1 MNIITPKPSRAG
13 SVDFVDGHTRLYGIL
28 GHPIEQVRTPE
39 TVTYELRRRGIN
51 AIVLPIHVRPEEL
64 DDCIPGLMKIANLD
78 GLVVTIPHKKTITGH
93 LDRIGP
99 LAEISGSASVI
110 ARSKDDKWVGEMFDG
125 NGCVSAMLRR
135 GVELAGK
142 HVFLLGAG
150 GAGVA
155 IASTLARTGVAQ
167 ISLQDPDAARSAD
180 LHDRIGK
187 WFPNVVISRNA
198 PSLDEIDVLINA
210 SSVGMLDASRIPID
224 IKEIPERVVVMD
236 AIMDPDRTR
245 LIALAEEC
253 GCATV
258 YGREMLD
265 SQIEV
270 VSDFLLDSRDLLA
283 ADIKFP

>member
-1 MNIITPKPSRAG
+1 MNIITHKPERAG
-13 SVDFVDGHTRLYGIL
+13 SVDFVNGHTRLYGIL

-64 DDCIPGLMKIANLD
+64 DVCVPGLMKIANLD
-78 GLVVTIPHKKTITGH
+78 GLVVTVPHKKTIINH

-99 LAEISGSASVI
+99 LAEISGSASI
-110 ARSKDDKWVGEMFDG
+110 LARSADDKWVGEMFDG
-125 NGCVSAMLRR
+125 NGCVEAMLRR

-155 IASTLARTGVAQ
+155 IASSLARLGVAQ
-167 ISLQDPDAARSAD
+167 ISVQDPDSIRSAD
-180 LHDRIGK
+180 LVERISK
-187 WFPNVVISRNA
+187 RFPKVALSTNVPA
-198 PSLDEIDVLINA
+198 LDETDVLVNA
-210 SSVGMLDASRIPID
+210 SAVGMLDATQIPVD
-224 IKEIPERVVVMD
+224 FKQIPSHVVVMD

-245 LIALAEEC
+245 LIALAEDC
-253 GCATV
+253 GCKTV

-265 SQIEV
+265 SQIDAAC
-270 VSDFLLDSRDLLA
+270 DFLLNSRNQMA
-283 ADIKFP
+283 GDIEFP